1 MNNKLSENRK
11 FLINRLGYF
20 RVRAKLSARDLSLR
34 MGKSP
39 GYITKFEAGG
49 INLPADVLFDI
60 LDILNVSKEEFFS
73 YEPEKYESDKRF
85 IMKFRNLSKE
95 NQELIYNIMESLK

>member
-1 MNNKLSENRK
+1 MKNEISENRK

-39 GYITKFEAGG
+39 GYMTKFEVGG
-49 INLPADVLFDI
+49 INLPVDVLFDI
-60 LDILNVSKEEFFS
+60 LDILNVTKEEFFS
-73 YEPEKYESDKRF
+73 YDPSKFEDDKKF
-85 IMKFRNLSKE
+85 IRKFRNLSKE
-95 NQELIYNIMESLK
+95 NQELVINIMESLK

>member
-1 MNNKLSENRK
+1 M
-11 FLINRLGYF
+11 
-20 RVRAKLSARDLSLR
+20 
-34 MGKSP
+34 
-39 GYITKFEAGG
+39 
-49 INLPADVLFDI
+49 LFDI

>member
-1 MNNKLSENRK
+1 MKNEVSKNRK
-11 FLINRLGYF
+11 FLIDRLGYF

-39 GYITKFEAGG
+39 GYMTKFEAGG

-60 LDILNVSKEEFFS
+60 LEILNVSKEEFFS
-73 YEPEKYESDKRF
+73 QDPEKFEREKKF
-85 IMKFRNLSKE
+85 INKFRNLSSE
-95 NQELIYNIMESLK
+95 NQELIFNIMESLK

>member
-1 MNNKLSENRK
+1 MDNKLSENRK
-11 FLINRLGYF
+11 FLINRMGYF

-39 GYITKFEAGG
+39 GYINKFEAGG
-49 INLPADVLFDI
+49 INLPVDILFDI
-60 LDILNVSKEEFFS
+60 FDILNVSKEEFFS
-73 YEPEKYESDKRF
+73 QDPEKFEREKKF

-95 NQELIYNIMESLK
+95 NQDLVYNIMESLK

>member
-1 MNNKLSENRK
+1 M
-11 FLINRLGYF
+11 
-20 RVRAKLSARDLSLR
+20 
-34 MGKSP
+34 
-39 GYITKFEAGG
+39 
-49 INLPADVLFDI
+49 LFDI

-95 NQELIYNIMESLK
+95 NQELIYNIMESLKWFTWQSLTSSDKITTRSNSWKEF

>member
-1 MNNKLSENRK
+1 MDNKLSENRK
-11 FLINRLGYF
+11 FLINRMGYF

-49 INLPADVLFDI
+49 INLPVDILFDI

-73 YEPEKYESDKRF
+73 QDPEKFEREKKF
-85 IMKFRNLSKE
+85 TMKFRNLSKE
-95 NQELIYNIMESLK
+95 NQDLVYNIMESLK

>member
-1 MNNKLSENRK
+1 MKNEISENRK

-39 GYITKFEAGG
+39 GYMTKFEAGG
-49 INLPADVLFDI
+49 INLPVDVLFDI
-60 LDILNVSKEEFFS
+60 LDILNVTKEEFFS
-73 YEPEKYESDKRF
+73 CDPSKVEDDKKF
-85 IMKFRNLSKE
+85 IRKFRNLSKE
-95 NQELIYNIMESLK
+95 NQELVINIMESLK

>member
-49 INLPADVLFDI
+49 INLPADVI
-60 LDILNVSKEEFFS
+60 
-73 YEPEKYESDKRF
+73 
-85 IMKFRNLSKE
+85 
-95 NQELIYNIMESLK
+95 